1 MQKLDIVQL
10 WWIGFI
16 AVLLFI
22 LIVSFLARSRVFCQ
36 YLRYMTGI
44 QLTPGEVKKIFR
56 LRGKSGVR
64 ELFLDLLIREDLKDS
79 PLITPD
85 TPRAKPVADLI
96 DR

>member
-16 AVLLFI
+16 AVLLVI
-22 LIVSFLARSRVFCQ
+22 LVVSFLARARVFCQ

-44 QLTPGEVKKIFR
+44 RLTPGEVKKIFR

-79 PLITPD
+79 PPITPD